1 MSNIL
6 IKPLIT
12 EKATKL
18 SEKLGQYAF
27 VVNRSSNKLQIKKA
41 VEEMFGVNVMDVSTS
56 VTPGKLKSKNTKK
69 GVVVGMKSAA
79 KKAYITLAK
88 GETIDFYSL

>member
-6 IKPLIT
+6 IKPIIT

-18 SEKLGQYAF
+18 SEKLGKYAF
-27 VVNRSSNKLQIKKA
+27 KVAKDANKIEIKAA
-41 VEEMFGVNVMDVSTS
+41 VEKMFSVNVVDVATS
-56 VTPGKLKSKNTKK
+56 VTPGKLKTKSTKK
-69 GVVVGMKSAA
+69 GVVTGMKSSS